1 MEEKLIISIIEH
13 PLFGY
18 LLQPLWARREKTDS
32 LTIVEIAGE
41 KAGSFTF
48 LPQAHREI
56 VALAGRCTAKS
67 LMKSYSKETTVS
79 GFEKN
84 VTEKTIE
91 TYIRP
96 AIERYQQRI
105 IERLP
110 QSGLEVYFR
119 EGVKVRALFDSAKA
133 EVYPDPAR
141 AVFNF
146 IKNGGQELRY
156 FITLAAGNE
165 IIDLNGKPFGVICSD
180 PACVFVDRKLLVF
193 KDIDAKKLLPFFSK
207 EYVTVP
213 PASEKAYIEKFIA
226 NCLKNNVEVNA
237 RGIDIQEIYPPCT
250 ARLTLTNGL
259 DMQPVLSLD
268 FLYEGKACP
277 IDTPDKKVVYAR
289 QADGTTALVWF
300 YRDKER
306 ESSLI
311 KLLTDN
317 GLERKWLN
325 GFRVKQTEPEDDT
338 NGLIDWIQAHREILG
353 LFDLVQDIPDKRYFL
368 GEISLENKPDESPD
382 WFDVKSEAVFGTF
395 RIPFIRFRNH
405 ILNDIR
411 EYVLPDG
418 SIAVLP
424 GEWFSRYYE
433 LMFFGRED
441 GANIRLQRHHF
452 RLAGILDAGTHKPVP
467 EIHSDGLYP
476 VPEGLNATLRPYQHK
491 GFSWLLSLS
500 ENNFG
505 GCLADDMGL
514 GKTLQAITLLQYFYQ
529 HRKKEKPNRQSK
541 VSGQLSLFTED
552 DISQSSS
559 SREYPPSLVV
569 VPASLLYNWQHELE
583 RFAPARKVYIY
594 SGGRRMRTKDTDM
607 FFSMFDVVLTT
618 YGTLRID
625 IEMLECCSF
634 HYFILDES
642 QYVKNP
648 DSVTYKAVM
657 RIKAMHK
664 LALTGTPVEN
674 SLTDLWAQFNI
685 VNTGM
690 LGNLQDFRKA
700 YANPLR
706 RNNKEKEAALLKII
720 QPFILRRTKAE
731 VAPELPPLTEKT
743 VYCNMSESQAESYN
757 LEKNKLR
764 NSLIAGEQSAD
775 TQKLSF
781 MALQG
786 LTRLRLLAN
795 HPKLLDL
802 SYCGDSGKFEQV
814 AMYLET
820 LRNSKHKVLVF
831 SSFVK
836 HLRLFSG
843 YFDQNN
849 WKYAW
854 LTGDMKIRDREK
866 QVDLYMHDP
875 EVNCFFISI
884 KAGGVGLNLT
894 AADYVLILDPWWN
907 PAVENQAVSRSHR
920 IGQQKHVIAY
930 RFISSGTVEEKIRR
944 LQDGKSKLAE
954 VFASGSNPLQG
965 MDKDDVEALLE

>member
-1 MEEKLIISIIEH
+1 MEEKLIISIIRH

-18 LLQPLWARREKTDS
+18 LLQPLWVRREKTGTLS
-32 LTIVEIAGE
+32 ILETAEE
-41 KAGSFTF
+41 KSGSFTS

-56 VALAGRCTAKS
+56 VSLADRCTAKS
-67 LMKSYSKETTVS
+67 LMKSYSKETTAS
-79 GFEKN
+79 AFLKT
-84 VTEKTIE
+84 VTEKTIQ

-96 AIERYQQRI
+96 AIEKYQQRI
-105 IERLP
+105 IERLAR
-110 QSGLEVYFR
+110 SGLEVYFR
-119 EGVKVRALFDSAKA
+119 EGVKVRALFDSDKV
-133 EVYPDPAR
+133 EVYPGPAK

-146 IKNGGQELRY
+146 IKNGGEELRY

-165 IIDLNGKPFGVICSD
+165 IIDLNGRSFGVICSD
-180 PACVFVDRKLLVF
+180 PACVFVDRKLLAF

-207 EYVTVP
+207 EYIAVP

-226 NCLKNNVEVNA
+226 NCLKDNVEVNA
-237 RGIDIQEIYPPCT
+237 RGIGIQEIHPPCI

-259 DMQPVLSLD
+259 DMLPVLSLD

-277 IDTPDKKVVYAR
+277 IDTPGKKVVYAR
-289 QADGTTALVWF
+289 QSDGATALVWF

-306 ESSLI
+306 ESSLV

-317 GLERKWLN
+317 GLERKWLS
-325 GFRVKQTEPEDDT
+325 GFRLKQTEPEDDT
-338 NGLIDWIQAHREILG
+338 NGLIDWIQAHREVLAP
-353 LFDLVQDIPDKRYFL
+353 FDLIQDIPDKRYFL

-433 LMFFGRED
+433 LMFFGREN

-452 RLAGILDAGTHKPVP
+452 RLANVLGADTHKPVP
-467 EIHSDGLYP
+467 DMLPDGLYP

-491 GFSWLLSLS
+491 GFSWLLRLS

-514 GKTLQAITLLQYFYQ
+514 GKTLQAITLLQHFYR
-529 HRKKEKPNRQSK
+529 HEKKERPIRQPK
-541 VSGQLSLFTED
+541 ASGQLSLFTED
-552 DISQSSS
+552 GISQSS

-583 RFAPARKVYIY
+583 RFAPALKVYIY
-594 SGGRRMRTKDTDM
+594 SGGRRMKTKDTDT

-625 IEMLECCSF
+625 IGMLECCSF

-648 DSVTYKAVM
+648 DSVTCKAVM

-674 SLTDLWAQFNI
+674 SLTDLWAQLNI

-690 LGNLQDFRKA
+690 LGSLQDFRKA

-706 RNNKEKEAALLKII
+706 RDNKEKEAALLRII

-743 VYCNMSESQAESYN
+743 IYCSMNESQAEAYN

-764 NSLIAGEQSAD
+764 NSLIAGEQSAGSR
-775 TQKLSF
+775 KLPF

-795 HPKLLDL
+795 HPKLLDS
-802 SYCGDSGKFEQV
+802 SYSGDSGKFEQV

-820 LRNSKHKVLVF
+820 LRNGNHKVLVF

-843 YFDQNN
+843 YFDRNN

-854 LTGDMKIRDREK
+854 LTGETDTRGREK
-866 QVDLYMHDP
+866 EIDRFTHDP

-920 IGQQKHVIAY
+920 IGQEKHVIAY

-954 VFASGSNPLQG
+954 VFASGSNPLRG
-965 MDKDDVEALLE
+965 MDKDEVEALLE